1 MVVVKVVDQDIS
13 DKVDTKFIAD
23 QFMNVQNID
32 IIYICTQEG
41 GEEDDWIDEDGI
53 RQIVIHLPY
62 TEVKRLPDAR
72 PLMLQLAKERLGLVA
87 GGLLN

>member
-1 MVVVKVVDQDIS
+1 MVVVKVVDQDVA
-13 DKVDTKFIAD
+13 DKVDTKFIVD
-23 QFMNVQNID
+23 QFTNVQNID

-62 TEVKRLPDAR
+62 SEVKRMPDAR
-72 PLMLQLAKERLGLVA
+72 PLMLQRAKERLGLVV
-87 GGLLN
+87 GSSLN